1 MTFMNFSPL
10 LPLDYKPKLPSD
22 PSLGIGLIGA
32 GQIVNQAHLP
42 AYRKAGFRVL
52 AITDQNRSAAEATAH
67 RFEIPR
73 ICESIEELL
82 GVPGIEIV
90 DIAVPARHNP
100 ELSKQALQS
109 AKHV

>member
-1 MTFMNFSPL
+1 MSESVNEVQGARSTVRIGSERMTFMNFSPL

-52 AITDQNRSAAEATAH
+52 AIPDQQSSAADETAR
-67 RFEIPR
+67 RFEFPR
-73 ICESIEELL
+73 FCDCVEELV
-82 GVPGIEIV
+82 GVP
-90 DIAVPARHNP
+90 D
-100 ELSKQALQS
+100 
-109 AKHV
+109 